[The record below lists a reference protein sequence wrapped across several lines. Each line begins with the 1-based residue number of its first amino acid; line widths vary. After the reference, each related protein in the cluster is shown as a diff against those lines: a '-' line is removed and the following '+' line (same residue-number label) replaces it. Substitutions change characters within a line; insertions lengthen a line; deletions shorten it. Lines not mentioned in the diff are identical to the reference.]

1 MNRKKVAIVLLF
13 IFLFSAILPN
23 VNVSAKVNTTYYDI
37 EAEGDAGEQDIGVSA
52 IIIKWAAEILYTFS
66 YGAELAGANIV
77 KAFTGKAFFPWADKI
92 IFNTIPILDVNF
104 INPAPGSL
112 MNDYNGNETF
122 IGETIRKV
130 YFTSLT
136 IAIGF
141 IGIIVAVM
149 AIKLAISTIA
159 AQKAK
164 YKEAIVGWLTCI
176 VLLFTLHFILSFMFY
191 LNEKLVETAST
202 IGSTVL
208 KEASSNVVKN
218 LKAEADK
225 DNEKIVL
232 AFVKKCKEKALI
244 EKIPIVGKVVSWAK
258 SIINAIGNALKAA
271 WKWLTGDTND
281 KDEVSVDE
289 LNTMYPEKDDYVKWF
304 ENKDDPDHKIKMDV
318 AAYLLKSK
326 YYRKNYLE
334 WIGGNDTNSITESG
348 LEGAGRNILI
358 TCNDC
363 LGIVDTGYKA
373 LRQLF
378 TSVAL
383 IIHKGDGQ
391 PFKSVA
397 QAAQEKIDS
406 DEEKKKNLS
415 DEARTDLENQ
425 KKAALLNS
433 NGKNSYFYQI
443 VTSTA
448 DYNAYITACDQLI
461 EENNKIIR
469 ENSGDKKK
477 AQNNVFGLTMSKIYA
492 SAYYEYCYQGN
503 DKYQPKASDSI
514 SSLGDYFRESSWYV
528 DTQRGDW
535 SPTTINVVSALCY
548 IIFIVQSLM
557 FVFAYFKRFF
567 YVIILSIIGPIVV
580 VYDYFKKSMSL

>member
-1 MNRKKVAIVLLF
+1 
-13 IFLFSAILPN
+13 
-23 VNVSAKVNTTYYDI
+23 
-37 EAEGDAGEQDIGVSA
+37 
-52 IIIKWAAEILYTFS
+52 
-66 YGAELAGANIV
+66 
-77 KAFTGKAFFPWADKI
+77 
-92 IFNTIPILDVNF
+92 
-104 INPAPGSL
+104 
-112 MNDYNGNETF
+112 
-122 IGETIRKV
+122 
-130 YFTSLT
+130 
-136 IAIGF
+136 
-141 IGIIVAVM
+141 
-149 AIKLAISTIA
+149 
-159 AQKAK
+159 
-164 YKEAIVGWLTCI
+164 
-176 VLLFTLHFILSFMFY
+176 
-191 LNEKLVETAST
+191 
-202 IGSTVL
+202 
-208 KEASSNVVKN
+208 
-218 LKAEADK
+218 
-225 DNEKIVL
+225 
-232 AFVKKCKEKALI
+232 
-244 EKIPIVGKVVSWAK
+244 
-258 SIINAIGNALKAA
+258 
-271 WKWLTGDTND
+271 
-281 KDEVSVDE
+281 
-289 LNTMYPEKDDYVKWF
+289 MYPEKDDYVKWF

-415 DEARTDLENQ
+415 DEARADLENQ